1 MLLYL
6 ELAGG
11 LILLELR
18 EVGHTGPRRLVM
30 GDTEDLAADLEEGSE
45 VGVVGYLDLKP
56 PPVIIGGRI
65 GVPIDRLPRLGHE
78 ASFVDC
84 VFG

>member
-45 VGVVGYLDLKP
+45 VGVLRQGDFLFQTISQQNGCLNRLQCESLL
-56 PPVIIGGRI
+56 PV
-65 GVPIDRLPRLGHE
+65 
-78 ASFVDC
+78 
-84 VFG
+84 